1 LFVGASVVP
10 SKGENRIALITRR
23 RHPIRILAVLLAA
36 LGAALTADVVSPF
49 ATSAPSFGRPTTFRT
64 GLAPSAVAIG
74 DLNGD
79 GTRDLATANAGGNS
93 VSVLL
98 SRGGGSFGARRDY
111 PTGPGPDSVAIGDV
125 SGDHEPDLATANLAE
140 GTVSVLLNG
149 GNGRFGPPLD
159 YAAGGEIGAASSV
172 AVGDLNGDGKPDLVT
187 SNDQL
192 NTISVLANKGD
203 GSFNPK
209 LDRPTGASPYAVA
222 IGDLNGDGKRDLA
235 TANFDASTVSVLLNS
250 GDGTFPTRRD
260 YRAAPSPFS
269 VVIGDLN
276 GDGKADLATANTN
289 THGKT
294 VSVLLNTGEGS
305 FGVRRDYRAGNDPY
319 AVAIG
324 DLNGD
329 RRPDLATANSDADA
343 ETVSVLLNRGGGRFE
358 AKLDY
363 PAGRDPWGVAIGDL
377 TGDGRADLAA
387 ANAYANT
394 VSVLA
399 NTPGLCAVQDVR
411 GMTVPAAKQTIA
423 RANCGVGTIRRAYS
437 KTVKRGR
444 VISEKPAAGTV
455 LRRGG
460 KVNLVISRGPSG

>member
-1 LFVGASVVP
+1 M
-10 SKGENRIALITRR
+10 
-23 RHPIRILAVLLAA
+23 LLAC
-36 LGAALTADVVSPF
+36 LGAAVIVDVVAPF
-49 ATSAPSFGRPTTFRT
+49 AASAPSFGRPTPFRT

-74 DLNGD
+74 DLNRD
-79 GTRDLATANAGGNS
+79 GRRDLATANAGGNS
-93 VSVLL
+93 VTVLL

-125 SGDHEPDLATANLAE
+125 NGDREPDLATANLAE
-140 GTVSVLLNG
+140 GTISVLLNSG
-149 GNGRFGPPLD
+149 DGRFGAPLD

-172 AVGDLNGDGKPDLVT
+172 AVGDLNGDGKPDLVA

-203 GSFNPK
+203 GSFDPK
-209 LDRPTGASPYAVA
+209 LDRPTGASPYSVA
-222 IGDLNGDGKRDLA
+222 IGDLNGDGNRDLV

-260 YRAAPSPFS
+260 YRAAPNPFS
-269 VVIGDLN
+269 IVIGDLN
-276 GDGKADLATANTN
+276 ADGKPDLVTANTN
-289 THGKT
+289 THGAT
-294 VSVLLNTGEGS
+294 VSVLLNTGDGR
-305 FGVRRDYRAGNDPY
+305 FGVRSDYRGGNDPY

-343 ETVSVLLNRGGGRFE
+343 KTVSVLLNRGSGRFD

-363 PAGRDPWGVAIGDL
+363 PAGSDPWAVGIGDL
-377 TGDGRADLAA
+377 TGDGKADLAA

-394 VSVLA
+394 VSVLT

-411 GMTVPAAKQTIA
+411 GMTLPVAKRTIT
-423 RANCGVGTIRRAYS
+423 RANCSVGTIRRSHS

-460 KVNLVISRGPSG
+460 RVNLVVSRGRSA

>member
-1 LFVGASVVP
+1 
-10 SKGENRIALITRR
+10 
-23 RHPIRILAVLLAA
+23 VLLACI
-36 LGAALTADVVSPF
+36 GAAVIVDVVSPF
-49 ATSAPSFGRPTTFRT
+49 ATSAPSFGRPLPFRT

-79 GTRDLATANAGGNS
+79 GRRDLATANAGGSS

-125 SGDHEPDLATANLAE
+125 NGDREPDLATANLAE

-149 GNGRFGPPLD
+149 GDGRFGAPLD

-192 NTISVLANKGD
+192 NTISVLPNKGD
-203 GSFNPK
+203 GSFSPNI
-209 LDRPTGASPYAVA
+209 DHRTGTAPYAVA
-222 IGDLNGDGKRDLA
+222 IGDLNGDGNRDLV
-235 TANFDASTVSVLLNS
+235 TANFDASTISVFLNR
-250 GDGTFPTRRD
+250 GEGIFAVRDD
-260 YRAAPSPFS
+260 YRTTANPFS

-276 GDGKADLATANTN
+276 GDARPDLVTANMNTN
-289 THGKT
+289 GKT
-294 VSVLLNTGEGS
+294 VSVLLNTGSGR
-305 FGVRRDYRAGNDPY
+305 FGVRRDYRGGNDPY
-319 AVAIG
+319 AVALG

-343 ETVSVLLNRGGGRFE
+343 KTVSVLLNRGGGRFD

-363 PAGRDPWGVAIGDL
+363 PAGSDPWAVAIGDL
-377 TGDGRADLAA
+377 TGDGKADLAA

-394 VSVLA
+394 VSVLM

-411 GMTVPAAKQTIA
+411 GMTLGVAKQTIT
-423 RANCGVGTIRRAYS
+423 RANCSVGTLRRAYS
-437 KTVKRGR
+437 KTVQRGR

-460 KVNLVISRGPSG
+460 RVNLVVSRGRSA

>member
-1 LFVGASVVP
+1 M
-10 SKGENRIALITRR
+10 
-23 RHPIRILAVLLAA
+23 
-36 LGAALTADVVSPF
+36 VSPF
-49 ATSAPSFGRPTTFRT
+49 ATSAPSFGRPATFRT

-79 GTRDLATANAGGNS
+79 GRRDLATANAGGNS
-93 VSVLL
+93 ISVLL
-98 SRGGGSFGARRDY
+98 SRGGGSFAARRDY

-125 SGDHEPDLATANLAE
+125 NGDREPDLATANLAE

-149 GNGRFGPPLD
+149 GDGRFGAPLD

-172 AVGDLNGDGKPDLVT
+172 AVGDLNGDGNPDLVT

-192 NTISVLANKGD
+192 NTISILANKGN
-203 GSFNPK
+203 GSFDPK

-222 IGDLNGDGKRDLA
+222 IGDLNGDG
-235 TANFDASTVSVLLNS
+235 
-250 GDGTFPTRRD
+250 TFPTRRD
-260 YRAAPSPFS
+260 YRSAPNPFS
-269 VVIGDLN
+269 IVIGDLT

-294 VSVLLNTGEGS
+294 VSVLLNTGDGS
-305 FGVRRDYRAGNDPY
+305 FGVRHDYRAGTDPY

-329 RRPDLATANSDADA
+329 RRPDVATANSDADA
-343 ETVSVLLNRGGGRFE
+343 KTVSVLLNRGSGRFE

-363 PAGRDPWGVAIGDL
+363 PAGSDPWAVGIGDL
-377 TGDGRADLAA
+377 TGDGKADLAA

-394 VSVLA
+394 VSVLT

-411 GMTVPAAKQTIA
+411 GMTIAVAKQAIT
-423 RANCGVGTIRRAYS
+423 RAGCTVGTIRRSNS
-437 KTVKRGR
+437 KTVKSGR
-444 VISEKPAAGTV
+444 VISEKPKAGTV

-460 KVNLVISRGPSG
+460 KVSLVVSRGRSG